1 MNADS
6 KYVSKDT
13 MELLISQWDRQSC
26 GKIGKFA
33 FAALSYIVSK
43 CLLTKE
49 EFAELCTAE
58 AVKLRLGFPLTH
70 SPLFGLKEIV
80 DSNGYRR
87 SWREPVIVTGKSVY
101 MNQQWYEAN
110 RNQFLAWLRPIL
122 RRNDS
127 CLDMLDLV
135 LNDNL
140 MGEVNIENSNVVD
153 EDDTYSAALDA
164 WGEDALK

>member
-1 MNADS
+1 VSADS
-6 KYVSKDT
+6 KHACKDT
-13 MELLISQWDRQSC
+13 AELLISQWDSQSR

-33 FAALSYIVSK
+33 FAALSHVVSE

-87 SWREPVIVTGKSVY
+87 SWKDPAIVAGRPVY
-101 MNQQWYEAN
+101 MNQQWYEVN
-110 RNQFLAWLRPIL
+110 RNQFLEWLRPIL
-122 RRNDS
+122 LRNTS
-127 CLDMLDLV
+127 FSDMLDLV
-135 LNDNL
+135 LDDDL
-140 MGEVNIENSNVVD
+140 TGEANNVNSEGVD
-153 EDDTYSAALDA
+153 EADTYSAALDA